1 MHLYIFTQLSNYYLK
16 LVSIY
21 LNLKYFVSGPPYVHP
36 IPELKA
42 VVGKEF
48 SFMCPASGYPIDR
61 ISWSKGKLEHFKA
74 FILIL
79 DV

>member
-1 MHLYIFTQLSNYYLK
+1 